1 VIVYCLKIDSL
12 YELNWI
18 LGHGGGIIKRNWI
31 LSVLLLSGLVLFFS
45 VSGVSAA
52 STSNSTIAN
61 HTKTK
66 VASPATVKI
75 SFTPSQIGAASS
87 KVKSYYEKNNKLPS
101 SVTINGKT
109 VTMPQFLQLISDD
122 IYQLSNK
129 KTTSITLKT
138 VTAPSNPV
146 ENLKSGQLTKTQYI
160 NLAKITRSY
169 IYTTGKAP
177 NYENCSL
184 GKIKYQNLIYNFSK
198 ILAFQAANNRLPN
211 YNSVTPVSKTGIKIS
226 SNALATVDSIGY
238 AEAKFRDVQGQS
250 SASVMDKCGY
260 GDCWA
265 DSSWLYNKLSA
276 AGVAVRIM
284 STTSGGIY
292 YLHRWVEINTGNG
305 WQTWNYAKYHS
316 KHYSALGAGH
326 YVVKSSA

>member
-1 VIVYCLKIDSL
+1 M
-12 YELNWI
+12 
-18 LGHGGGIIKRNWI
+18 
-31 LSVLLLSGLVLFFS
+31 LSGLVLFFN
-45 VSGVSAA
+45 VSGASAV
-52 STSNSTIAN
+52 TTNNINVTN
-61 HTKTK
+61 HTKTT
-66 VASPATVKI
+66 VASQATVKT

-87 KVKSYYEKNNKLPS
+87 KVKSYYEKNNKLPCY
-101 SVTINGKT
+101 VTINNKN

-129 KTTSITLKT
+129 KTTSITLKN

-146 ENLKSGQLTKTQYI
+146 ENLKSGQLTKTEYI

-169 IYTTGKAP
+169 IYANGKAP

-184 GKIKYQNLIYNFSK
+184 GKIKYQNLIYSFSK

-211 YNSVTPVSKTGIKIS
+211 YDSVAPFSKTSTTNKIS
-226 SNALATVDSIGY
+226 SNALASVDSIGY

-276 AGVAVRIM
+276 AGIPVRIM

-305 WQTWNYAKYHS
+305 WQTWNYAKYNS
-316 KHYSALGAGH
+316 QHYSALGSGH
-326 YVVKSSA
+326 YVVKSSV